1 MASIKRIIT
10 NNVDITLKNYSKEV
24 KKEIRKACRTG
35 LRDAGKVFKNFVK
48 ATVRTSAYKTGKL
61 YKSIGYQVTATKAGE
76 PWLKVGAKNGGRTG
90 GANHAHWVHN
100 GTSTRYNK
108 TQKHST
114 GKMTANPYLKV
125 LENQANIA
133 IKNVETQLAKINI
146 GG

>member
-1 MASIKRIIT
+1 M
-10 NNVDITLKNYSKEV
+10 
-24 KKEIRKACRTG
+24 
-35 LRDAGKVFKNFVK
+35 VK

-76 PWLKVGAKNGGRTG
+76 PWLKVGSKNGGRTG